1 MGRFKVLVAVWVV
14 VTTVCVIRQ
23 SVMLRETHDTIREM
37 VSFQGA
43 VVSVIQSVDA
53 LDTDTRVKLENLRV
67 VEAKIDW
74 LLDLWRRGGQD
85 ANTLTVVDKNGE
97 HRSRCSIK
105 PVLVEMDTGAVVES
119 CSVPC
124 HRY

>member
-43 VVSVIQSVDA
+43 VVSVIQSVPFM
-53 LDTDTRVKLENLRV
+53 
-67 VEAKIDW
+67 
-74 LLDLWRRGGQD
+74 LLSI
-85 ANTLTVVDKNGE
+85 NTL
-97 HRSRCSIK
+97 
-105 PVLVEMDTGAVVES
+105 PVAAFRRMAWKTWET
-119 CSVPC
+119 
-124 HRY
+124 